1 MRTLTIMLMLLMM
14 SFSVSMPSFFA
25 NVNFS
30 SEIIYAEEEEKTTSG
45 DEEPDCE

>member
-1 MRTLTIMLMLLMM
+1 MRTFTIMLMLLMM
-14 SFSVSMPSFFA
+14 SFSVSMPSFA

-30 SEIIYAEEEEKTTSG
+30 SEIIYAEEEETTSG

>member
-14 SFSVSMPSFFA
+14 SFSVSMPSIA